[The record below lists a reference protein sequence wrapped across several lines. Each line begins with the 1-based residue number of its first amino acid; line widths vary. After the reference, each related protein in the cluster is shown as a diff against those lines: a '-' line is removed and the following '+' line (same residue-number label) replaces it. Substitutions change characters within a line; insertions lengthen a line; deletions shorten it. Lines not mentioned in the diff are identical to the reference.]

1 MSDLPELAPNP
12 AALEFLLTRR
22 SRIAK
27 TLTGPGPDRETVR
40 TILTAASR
48 SPDHQKLEPWRFI
61 VLEGEAAKSLG
72 ALTRRLGEARGRDPD
87 RLQKDAEPFELAPLT
102 VAVAASPKESEKVPP
117 VEQTLSAGGV
127 CLAALN
133 ATLAAGWGVNWLT
146 GWMAHDRDFLS
157 EGLGL
162 APQEWVA
169 GFLHIGT
176 PSMKPKE
183 RPRPD
188 LDKIVE
194 WRS

>member
-1 MSDLPELAPNP
+1 MSDLPDLAPNP

-61 VLEGEAAKSLG
+61 VLEGAAAAALG
-72 ALTRRLGEARGRDPD
+72 ALTRRLGETRGRDPD
-87 RLQKDAEPFELAPLT
+87 RLQKDAEPFETAPLT
-102 VAVAASPKESEKVPP
+102 LAVVASPKESEKVPE

-133 ATLAAGWGVNWLT
+133 ATLASGWGVNWLT
-146 GWMAHDRDFLS
+146 GWMAHDREFLT
-157 EGLGL
+157 EGLAL
-162 APQEWVA
+162 APHEWVA

-176 PSMKPKE
+176 PTMKPKE

-188 LDKIVE
+188 LDKIVD

>member
-1 MSDLPELAPNP
+1 MTDLPELAPNQ
-12 AALEFLLTRR
+12 AALDFLLTRR

-48 SPDHQKLEPWRFI
+48 SPDHQKLEPWRFV
-61 VLEGEAAKSLG
+61 VLEGEAAKALG

-87 RLQKDAEPFELAPLT
+87 RLQKDAEPFETAPLT
-102 VAVAASPKESEKVPP
+102 IAVIASPIPSEKVPE

-133 ATLAAGWGVNWLT
+133 ATLASGWGANWLT
-146 GWMAHDRDFLS
+146 GWMAHDREFLTD
-157 EGLGL
+157 GLGL

-169 GFLHIGT
+169 GFLHVGT
-176 PSMKPKE
+176 ATIKPKE

-188 LDKIVE
+188 LDRIVD
-194 WRS
+194 WRA